1 VIDESIQS
9 NSPSLRAEARR
20 LLARQNPSQAISYL
34 SKAVESGETI
44 ERQSALAVLATL
56 PNPRVNDVLADWLD
70 RLVKN
75 DVPAEIQ
82 LDILESAAA
91 RKSDALTKKIQA
103 YEASLPANDPM
114 APFRVALAG
123 GDAQRGKDIFF
134 GRNEVSCR
142 RCHLIDGS
150 GGEVGPDLS
159 DIGLKQKRDY
169 LLQAIVDPNKQIA
182 KGFESVLVATVDG
195 EVITGV
201 FKSEDEKTLR
211 LMNKDGGLIIISK
224 DEIEERAVGKSGMPE
239 DLIKYLTKADV
250 RDLVEYL
257 STLRTPPLKPQ
268 PKHKE

>member
-1 VIDESIQS
+1 
-9 NSPSLRAEARR
+9 
-20 LLARQNPSQAISYL
+20 LLAKENPNKAIDVL
-34 SKAVESGETI
+34 SAAIESGETI

-56 PNPRVNDVLADWLD
+56 PDPKAEAVLSEWLD
-70 RLVKN
+70 RLVRN
-75 DVPAEIQ
+75 QVPAEIQ
-82 LDILESAAA
+82 LDILEAAAA
-91 RKSDALTKKIQA
+91 RKSESLSKEIQA
-103 YEASLPANDPM
+103 YEASLSTEDPI
-114 APFRVALAG
+114 APYRVALAG
-123 GDAQRGKDIFF
+123 GDALRGKDIFF

-169 LLQAIVDPNKQIA
+169 LLEAIVHPNKQIA

-201 FKSEDEKTLR
+201 FKSEDETTLR

-224 DEIEERAVGKSGMPE
+224 DDIEERAVGKSGMPE
-239 DLIKYLTKADV
+239 DLIKYLTKSDV

-257 STLRTPPLKPQ
+257 STLKTPPMKPQ
-268 PKHKE
+268 SQHKE